1 MTAIAANI
9 QRLHRTGEH
18 EQMFEFIKTQN
29 KETVLDELIKWGMS
43 QEFRSVVMYGFR
55 AVQTDSWTY
64 ENEQSFIYQDHE
76 YQYEI
81 TIRNCDIVSIG
92 YFPM

>member
-1 MTAIAANI
+1 MSAITATI

-18 EQMFEFIKTQN
+18 EQMFEFIKT
-29 KETVLDELIKWGMS
+29 KDKKTVLNELIKWGMF
-43 QEFRSVVMYGFR
+43 QEFRSVVKYGFH
-55 AVQTDSWTY
+55 AVLIDSWTY

-81 TIRNCDIVSIG
+81 TIRNCDIIEIG
-92 YFPM
+92 YSPK